1 MKNWITA
8 QQAADELGVSPSTLK
23 RFCDTNEIPIART
36 PGGHR
41 RIDRSHVAQV
51 SRLMRHRG
59 NTSTAAEYP
68 DVVTIVQLLLAAEH
82 TKLTELIW
90 AATHSIGEMVTRL
103 EDLFVP
109 ALWRIGDMWQKNEIE
124 IAQERVCTF
133 TASVVLDGI
142 LGRMPPAAA
151 DARVY
156 LGATFPPSLDTTGL
170 KIVAIGLQSLGV
182 EFIHL
187 GCCVSPEV
195 IARAAIL
202 YNASAVCISHTH
214 IHDLDQV
221 ARDHHELAKRLPD
234 HCKVIIGGG
243 GLSPLSRRQI
253 GQCEYYESVQL
264 LVQGEGHAVLR

>member
-8 QQAADELGVSPSTLK
+8 QQAADELGVSSSTLK
-23 RFCDTNEIPIART
+23 RFCDTNEIPIIRT

-41 RIDRSHVAQV
+41 RIDRGHVAEV

-59 NTSTAAEYP
+59 NAPTAAEYP
-68 DVVTIVQLLLAAEH
+68 TVATIVQLLLAAEH
-82 TKLTELIW
+82 SKLTELIW
-90 AATHSIGEMVTRL
+90 AATQSVGEIVTKL

-109 ALWRIGDMWQKNEIE
+109 ALWRVGDMWRKNELE

-133 TASVVLDGI
+133 TTSMVLDEI
-142 LGRMPPAAA
+142 LGRMPPVAAN
-151 DARVY
+151 ARTY
-156 LGATFPPSLDTTGL
+156 LGAAFPPSLDTTGL
-170 KIVAIGLQSLGV
+170 KIVAIGLRSMGV

-187 GCCVSPEV
+187 GYAVSPEV

-202 YNASAVCISHTH
+202 YNASAVCFSHTH

-221 ARDHHELAKRLPD
+221 AREHHELAKLLPE

-243 GLSPLSRRQI
+243 GLSPLARRQI

-264 LVQGEGHAVLR
+264 LVQGEGHSVFA